1 MCKQFLMTPSS
12 SASNEQATHL
22 GSYWVKPWKKRWR
35 MMSWIDRRLGAALGE
50 AEIRRYR
57 KYSEAKAKI
66 PKDLPPAEYEA
77 EIERLA
83 KKYKI

>member
-1 MCKQFLMTPSS
+1 MCKQSLMTPSS
-12 SASNEQATHL
+12 SASSEQATHL
-22 GSYWVKPWKKRWR
+22 GSYWVKPWKK
-35 MMSWIDRRLGAALGE
+35 MSWIDRRLGAALGE

-77 EIERLA
+77 EVKRLA

>member
-1 MCKQFLMTPSS
+1 
-12 SASNEQATHL
+12 
-22 GSYWVKPWKKRWR
+22 

-83 KKYKI
+83 KKHKI